1 MQPGGSVGAGAEH
14 PRPLKEGC
22 STAARRAHAPHEAPS
37 LALEGLPPCWKRG
50 KISGSYAS
58 IVRWHSVGRTLPS
71 GEIEGREMCDF
82 RGFLCGF

>member
-58 IVRWHSVGRTLPS
+58 IVRWHSDTPVTLLAPF
-71 GEIEGREMCDF
+71 REKW
-82 RGFLCGF
+82 GT